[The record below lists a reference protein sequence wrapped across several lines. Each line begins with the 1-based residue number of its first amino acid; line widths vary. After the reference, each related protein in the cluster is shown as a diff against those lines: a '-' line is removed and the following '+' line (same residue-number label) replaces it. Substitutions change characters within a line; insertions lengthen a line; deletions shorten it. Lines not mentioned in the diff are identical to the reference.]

1 MNFKKL
7 TVKKVIE
14 VASYGNH
21 GASYPIKVIASDG
34 EAWLLKTTYNNTSV
48 AEGCCHVF
56 PEVLAYL
63 IADYTKIKPYLQEMA
78 LIEVTANTV
87 LMAESALE
95 QDSKENEQA
104 LRNLRNSLGT
114 NFAVK
119 WLDDADK
126 PASLANLPKT
136 LVHATILTDA
146 ILMNSDRS
154 ESNPNIIHSVSSLQ
168 TKVIDF
174 GLGLKELTLCE
185 QAKTKGV
192 AIAFHHAKTCIFE
205 KDYLFYEQ
213 IDEISFPKN
222 KPSKDDILNAMT
234 TIPTAWAS
242 DTVKKAVAELIV
254 YRFHNKSIVQEK
266 QNASL

>member
-1 MNFKKL
+1 MEFKRL
-7 TVKKVIE
+7 TIKKILE

-21 GASYPIKVIASDG
+21 GASYPIKVIASDD
-34 EAWLLKTTYNNTSV
+34 EVWLLKTTYNNTLV

-56 PEVLAYL
+56 PEILVYL

-78 LIEVTANTV
+78 LIEVTDKTV

-95 QDSKENEQA
+95 QDGEENEQA
-104 LRNLRNSLGT
+104 LRNLRESLGT

-126 PASLANLPKT
+126 PADLAQLSNS

-146 ILMNSDRS
+146 VLMNRDRRR
-154 ESNPNIIHSVSSLQ
+154 SNPNIIHSVSTHK

-174 GLGLKELTLCE
+174 GLGLKELSLCG
-185 QAKTKGV
+185 QVSTGKN
-192 AIAFHHAKTCIFE
+192 IAFHYANTCIF
-205 KDYLFYEQ
+205 DTSYLFYERLN
-213 IDEISFPKN
+213 EISFPKS
-222 KPSKDDILNAMT
+222 KPKKNDIVNAMKS
-234 TIPTAWAS
+234 IPTTWAS
-242 DTVKKAVAELIV
+242 DTVKEAVAELIA
-254 YRFHNKSIVQEK
+254 YRFGNKSIVQEK

>member
-1 MNFKKL
+1 MEFKHL
-7 TVKKVIE
+7 TIKKILD

-21 GASYPIKVIASDG
+21 GASYPIKVIASDD
-34 EAWLLKTTYNNTSV
+34 EVWLLKTTYNNTLV

-56 PEVLAYL
+56 PEILVYL

-78 LIEVTANTV
+78 LMEVTANSI

-95 QDSKENEQA
+95 QDTEQNEQA
-104 LRNLRNSLGT
+104 LRNLRNSVGT

-126 PASLANLPKT
+126 PADLAQLSNS

-146 ILMNSDRS
+146 ILMNRDRS
-154 ESNPNIIHSVSSLQ
+154 KSNPNIIHSVSGSE

-205 KDYLFYEQ
+205 KDYLFYEKVN
-213 IDEISFPKN
+213 EVSFPK
-222 KPSKDDILNAMT
+222 KRPTKDDIVSAMKY
-234 TIPTAWAS
+234 IPTTWAS
-242 DTVKKAVAELIV
+242 DIVKEAVAELIA
-254 YRFHNKSIVQEK
+254 YRFNNKSIVQEK